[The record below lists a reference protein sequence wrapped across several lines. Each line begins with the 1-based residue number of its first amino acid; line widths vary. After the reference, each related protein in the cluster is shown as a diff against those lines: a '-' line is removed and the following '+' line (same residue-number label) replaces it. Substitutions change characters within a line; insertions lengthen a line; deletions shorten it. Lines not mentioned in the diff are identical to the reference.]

1 MATSTEV
8 KDISP
13 DIVFRELLLSQLK
26 SKFELMGCHPFEDYL
41 LIEAVL
47 LAMLICFHEIVPPAA
62 QNDNTEEISDTRGSY
77 LASPFQSA

>member
-1 MATSTEV
+1 ME
-8 KDISP
+8 DISP
-13 DIVFRELLLSQLK
+13 DIVFREQLLSQLK
-26 SKFELMGCHPFEDYL
+26 SKFELMGCRPFEDYL

>member
-1 MATSTEV
+1 
-8 KDISP
+8 
-13 DIVFRELLLSQLK
+13 
-26 SKFELMGCHPFEDYL
+26 MGCRPFEDYL

-47 LAMLICFHEIVPPAA
+47 LAMLIGYHEIVPPAA

>member
-1 MATSTEV
+1 
-8 KDISP
+8 
-13 DIVFRELLLSQLK
+13 
-26 SKFELMGCHPFEDYL
+26 MGCRPFEDYL

-47 LAMLICFHEIVPPAA
+47 LAMLIGYQEIVPPAA